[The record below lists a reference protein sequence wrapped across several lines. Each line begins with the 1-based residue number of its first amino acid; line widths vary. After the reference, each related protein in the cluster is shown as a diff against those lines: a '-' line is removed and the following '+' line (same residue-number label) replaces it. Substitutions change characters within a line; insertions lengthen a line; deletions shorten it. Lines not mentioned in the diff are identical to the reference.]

1 MAHHIDQLKHIIDH
15 SERIIFFTGAGVSVA
30 SGVPDFRSMG
40 GLFDEISKEG
50 YSPEYLLSTNYLEDD
65 PIGFM
70 RFCHKRLLLEDK
82 LPNPVHKWIAELEQR
97 QHSLG
102 SSRKILM
109 AFIVMQEANMSMN
122 YMAHSIA
129 FTVRIVSNSTRK
141 MKS

>member
-15 SERIIFFTGAGVSVA
+15 SERIVFFTGAGVSVA

-50 YSPEYLLSTNYLEDD
+50 YSPEYLLSTDYLEDD

-82 LPNPVHKWIAELEQR
+82 LPNPVHKWIAELE
-97 QHSLG
+97 
-102 SSRKILM
+102 
-109 AFIVMQEANMSMN
+109 
-122 YMAHSIA
+122 
-129 FTVRIVSNSTRK
+129 
-141 MKS
+141 

>member
-15 SERIIFFTGAGVSVA
+15 SERIVFFTGAGVSVA

-50 YSPEYLLSTNYLEDD
+50 YSPEYLLSTDYLEDD

-102 SSRKILM
+102 VITQNIDGLHSD
-109 AFIVMQEANMSMN
+109 AEANMSMN